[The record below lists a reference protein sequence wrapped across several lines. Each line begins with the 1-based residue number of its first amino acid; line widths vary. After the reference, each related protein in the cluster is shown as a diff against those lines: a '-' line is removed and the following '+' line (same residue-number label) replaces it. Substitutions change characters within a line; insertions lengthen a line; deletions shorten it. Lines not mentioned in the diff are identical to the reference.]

1 MYVAVWIGLS
11 GCVIM
16 YNKYLLAYRGFPYPI
31 TLTMWC
37 VPSSLAGGPGDRAGW
52 PGVPVEEQVWVWGYW
67 LLHLPGLLLPCAA
80 SFHSPTH
87 PTHNRPT
94 PPTTAPPHPQPP
106 HPTPPTTAPPH
117 PQPPHPPHPTHNRP
131 THHRPTHHRPAP
143 PRRHMFFCAALAIG
157 LVKSGKVQAISMDRE
172 TYIK

>member
-37 VPSSLAGGPGDRAGW
+37 VPSSLAGGLVTELNGLVCQLRSKCGPGGTGSCTCPAYYS
-52 PGVPVEEQVWVWGYW
+52 PAQ
-67 LLHLPGLLLPCAA
+67 H
-80 SFHSPTH
+80 HSIH
-87 PTHNRPT
+87 PPT
-94 PPTTAPPHPQPP
+94 PPTT
-106 HPTPPTTAPPH
+106 
-117 PQPPHPPHPTHNRP
+117 
-131 THHRPTHHRPAP
+131 AP